1 LKNKIFSI
9 LYIMPYSDHYE
20 QLEYYQLWYSAHRK
34 QHLDKM
40 IKYYYDN
47 RTKIL
52 KQRKI
57 KYKESKKK

>member
-1 LKNKIFSI
+1 
-9 LYIMPYSDHYE
+9 MPYSDHYD
-20 QLEYYQLWYSAHRK
+20 QLEYYKLWYSAHK
-34 QHLDKM
+34 KEHLDKM

-57 KYKESKKK
+57 KYKESKKNKK

>member
-1 LKNKIFSI
+1 MGNLNV
-9 LYIMPYSDHYE
+9 LQNE

-34 QHLDKM
+34 QHLDQM

-57 KYKESKKK
+57 KYKESKKKKKKSVFK